1 MRVQRLLGFTL
12 AALLLAAQGVHGQ
25 EGAFYDVT
33 LLDCHDGDT
42 CRMIIPYLPAPFT
55 IMPVRFLIIDAAEMN
70 GKCEQEKQLA
80 IQARMMVIRMLAEA
94 HRIDLLQVKPDDFF
108 RIDAVV
114 IADGV
119 NVNEALLRAHL
130 AVPSSGTR
138 TQDWCLPLEEIFPND
153 PTLES
158 KYFSEERS

>member
-1 MRVQRLLGFTL
+1 
-12 AALLLAAQGVHGQ
+12 
-25 EGAFYDVT
+25 
-33 LLDCHDGDT
+33 
-42 CRMIIPYLPAPFT
+42 MIIPYLPAPFT
-55 IMPVRFLIIDAAEMN
+55 IMSVRFLIVDAPEIY

-80 IQARMMVIRMLAEA
+80 IQAKMATTRILSEA

-130 AVPSSGTR
+130 AVPSTGTR
-138 TQDWCLPLEEIFPND
+138 TQDWCRPLEEIFPND

>member
-55 IMPVRFLIIDAAEMN
+55 IMPVRFAGIDTPEMR
-70 GKCEQEKQLA
+70 GKCDQEKQLA
-80 IQARMMVIRMLAEA
+80 IQAKMATIRMLTEA
-94 HRIDLLQVKPDDFF
+94 HRIDLLNAVPDAFF
-108 RIDAVV
+108 RIDALVM
-114 IADGV
+114 ADGL
-119 NVNEALLRAHL
+119 NVNEALVRAHL

>member
-1 MRVQRLLGFTL
+1 MKDLM
-12 AALLLAAQGVHGQ
+12 LLARALVLVGAIVSAAQAQ
-25 EGAFYDVT
+25 EGSFYDVT

-70 GKCEQEKQLA
+70 GKCEQERQLA
-80 IQARMMVIRMLAEA
+80 VQARMMTIRMLTEA
-94 HRIDLLQVKPDDFF
+94 HRIDLLQVKPDTFF
-108 RIDAVV
+108 RLDAVV

-138 TQDWCLPLEEIFPND
+138 TQDWCRPLEEIFPND

>member
-1 MRVQRLLGFTL
+1 MRRS
-12 AALLLAAQGVHGQ
+12 LLAWLIAWGVIVGVASAQ
-25 EGAFYDVT
+25 EGSFYDVT

-55 IMPVRFLIIDAAEMN
+55 IMSVRFLIVDAPEIY

-80 IQARMMVIRMLAEA
+80 IQAKMATTRILSEA

-138 TQDWCLPLEEIFPND
+138 IQDWCLPLEEIFPND

>member
-1 MRVQRLLGFTL
+1 MTCL
-12 AALLLAAQGVHGQ
+12 ARWVVVLVFALSSGAMAQ

-55 IMPVRFLIIDAAEMN
+55 IMPVRFLIVDAPEIY

-80 IQARMMVIRMLAEA
+80 IQAKMATTRILSEA

>member
-1 MRVQRLLGFTL
+1 MKDLM
-12 AALLLAAQGVHGQ
+12 LLARALVLVGAIVSAAQAQ
-25 EGAFYDVT
+25 EGSFYDVT

-70 GKCEQEKQLA
+70 GKCEQERQLA
-80 IQARMMVIRMLAEA
+80 VQARMMTIRMLTEA
-94 HRIDLLQVKPDDFF
+94 HRIGLLQVKPDTFF
-108 RIDAVV
+108 RLDAVV

-138 TQDWCLPLEEIFPND
+138 TQDWCRPLEEIFPND

>member
-1 MRVQRLLGFTL
+1 MKDLM
-12 AALLLAAQGVHGQ
+12 LLARALVLVGAIVSAAQAQ
-25 EGAFYDVT
+25 EGSFYNVT

-55 IMPVRFLIIDAAEMN
+55 IMPVRFLIVDAPEIY

-80 IQARMMVIRMLAEA
+80 IQAKMATTRILSEA

-138 TQDWCLPLEEIFPND
+138 TQDWCRPLEEIFPND

>member
-1 MRVQRLLGFTL
+1 MRRG
-12 AALLLAAQGVHGQ
+12 LLAWLVACALSVGVASAQ
-25 EGAFYDVT
+25 EGSFYDVT

-42 CRMIIPYLPAPFT
+42 CRMIIPYLPPPFT
-55 IMPVRFLIIDAAEMN
+55 IMSVRFLAIDAAEMD
-70 GKCEQEKQLA
+70 GKCEQERQLA
-80 IQARMMVIRMLAEA
+80 IQSRLMTIRLLTEA

-138 TQDWCLPLEEIFPND
+138 TQDWCLPLDEIFPND